1 MKIKQG
7 SVLTLV
13 AVLSLWGTMLHSPL
27 MAQESTSGTSSSQE
41 SSSGASSSNEN
52 VRGQIALS
60 RSAIQTD
67 RQNIV
72 NQYMDLT
79 EQESKDFW
87 PLYREYRAKVS
98 KLDDQVVELIIN
110 YGESYNNQS
119 VSDEQAA
126 QMLTDYLKLEEEEL
140 KLQKDYVKKFSVIL
154 PAKKV
159 TRYFQL
165 ENKLDAIVEF
175 DLAGNIPLVE

>member
-7 SVLTLV
+7 SILTLV
-13 AVLSLWGTMLHSPL
+13 AVLSLWGTMLTSSL
-27 MAQESTSGTSSSQE
+27 MAQDSTSGTSGSQE
-41 SSSGASSSNEN
+41 SSSGTSGSNEN

-126 QMLTDYLKLEEEEL
+126 QMLADYLKLEEEEL